1 MNINVKNRFGIS
13 IYPEHSTQ
21 QKDFE
26 YMELAA
32 KYGFTRLFTCLL
44 SVETSAQELIE
55 KFTTYIKKAHDLGFI
70 VSIDTNP
77 KVFKHLNASAFDL
90 SVFAK
95 MNVDILRLDT
105 GLGDFYDVAI
115 TRNKYNIKI
124 EFNGSS
130 TAALDKLILDGANRN
145 NMITCHNF
153 YPQKYTGLSWDVFTN
168 FTNKWNDLNLHTA
181 AFVSTNQ
188 PNTFGPWP
196 VYKGLV
202 TCEMHRGLPIDLQ
215 TRHYIASHMINDIM
229 IGNAYASELELS
241 QLSKIDFDMT
251 TMKIDLADNISD
263 IEKKIIFDHDH
274 TSRSDTS
281 NYLLRSF
288 MPRIYYKNESIPV
301 REYENKFLKRGD
313 IVIVNESNPHYKGEL
328 QLVLQDIENDGER
341 NYVGC
346 IKKEELIILDLLKPA
361 DYFKLII

>member
-1 MNINVKNRFGIS
+1 MNLDVKNRLGIS

-21 QKDFE
+21 ELDFA
-26 YMELAA
+26 YMECAA

-44 SVETSAQELIE
+44 SVEKSADELIE
-55 KFTTYIKKAHDLGFI
+55 TFTTYINKAHELGFI

-77 KVFKHLNASAFDL
+77 KVFKHLNASAFDI
-90 SVFAK
+90 SAFAK

-105 GLGDFYDVAI
+105 GLGDFQDVAI

-130 TAALDKLILDGANRN
+130 TAALDKLILDGANKN

-153 YPQKYTGLSWDVFTN
+153 YPQKYTGLSWDVFTT
-168 FTNKWNDLNLHTA
+168 FTNKWNALNLKTA
-181 AFVSTNQ
+181 AFVSSNQ

-215 TRHYIASHMINDIM
+215 ARHYIAAHMIDDILV
-229 IGNAYASELELS
+229 GNAYASEQELCA
-241 QLSKIDFDMT
+241 LSKINFDLT
-251 TMKIDLADNISD
+251 SFKLDLADDLQD
-263 IEKKIIFDHDH
+263 IEKTIIFNHDH

-281 NYLLRSF
+281 NYLFRSF
-288 MPRIYYKNESIPV
+288 MPRIIYKKESILV
-301 REYENKFLKRGD
+301 RKYEQTHFKRGD
-313 IVIVNESNPHYKGEL
+313 VVIVNESNIHYKGEL
-328 QLVLQDIENDGER
+328 QIVLQDIENDGER
-341 NYVGC
+341 NYVGS
-346 IKKEELIILDLLKPA
+346 IKSEEMIILDLLQAA
-361 DYFKLII
+361 DYFKFIK